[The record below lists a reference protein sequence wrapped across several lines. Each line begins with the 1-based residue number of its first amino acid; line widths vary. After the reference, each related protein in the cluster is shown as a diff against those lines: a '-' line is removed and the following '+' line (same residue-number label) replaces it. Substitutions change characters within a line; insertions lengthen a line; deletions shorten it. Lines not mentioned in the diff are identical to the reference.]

1 METVHSKFDSQMQVD
16 PDVHR
21 KAVLL
26 AILCN
31 VFLALLLL
39 PAYIC
44 IAVFLG

>member
-1 METVHSKFDSQMQVD
+1 METNHYKFDAQMQES
-16 PDVHR
+16 PDVQR

-44 IAVFLG
+44 IALFLG